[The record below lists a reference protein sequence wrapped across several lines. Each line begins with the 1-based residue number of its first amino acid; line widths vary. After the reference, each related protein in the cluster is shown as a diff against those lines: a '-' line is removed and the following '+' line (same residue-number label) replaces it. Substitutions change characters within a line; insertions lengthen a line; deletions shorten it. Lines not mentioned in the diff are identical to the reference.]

1 MFSVT
6 LTRHSV
12 STLTPA
18 PAVPALERY
27 AMKNYTTLASAILL
41 YVVGLSV
48 ALGDENDPKS
58 ITAESLNTIP
68 VIGKL
73 GVPLGQVTKIKAI
86 VVDGDS
92 LRTKGDAGSYLLKIT
107 EVNGIKLDS
116 EPIVDFSL
124 APGVDVNLANNNFA
138 LHELITG
145 EEARSLTGEQIAKLK
160 KDYVG
165 KSILLQVYEMGGFTG
180 IPNKMPKEVETWQD
194 YGFHFRTYLRVLR
207 EIEAK

>member
-1 MFSVT
+1 
-6 LTRHSV
+6 
-12 STLTPA
+12 
-18 PAVPALERY
+18 
-27 AMKNYTTLASAILL
+27 MKKYTTVASAIFIF
-41 YVVGLSV
+41 VVGLDL
-48 ALGDENDPKS
+48 AFGDEKEPKS
-58 ITAESLNTIP
+58 ISAESLNTIP

-73 GVPLGQVTKIKAI
+73 GVPLGQVAKIKAI

-92 LRTKGDAGSYLLKIT
+92 LRTKGDSSSYLLKIA

-124 APGVDVNLANNNFA
+124 APGVDVKLANNNFA
-138 LHELITG
+138 LYELKTG
-145 EEARSLTGEQIAKLK
+145 EKAGSLTGEQVAKLK

-165 KSILLQVYEMGGFTG
+165 KSLLLQVYEMGGFTG

-194 YGFHFRTYLRVLR
+194 YGFHFRTYLLVLR